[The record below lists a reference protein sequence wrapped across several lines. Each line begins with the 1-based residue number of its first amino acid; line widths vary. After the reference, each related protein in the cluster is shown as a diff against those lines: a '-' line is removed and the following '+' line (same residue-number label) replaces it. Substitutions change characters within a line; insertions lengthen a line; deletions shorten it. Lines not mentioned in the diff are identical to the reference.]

1 MLASSLIDQLRV
13 MDRTH
18 TIMHS
23 LPNDDKIVKVKR
35 KLHGVYKKKT
45 AANAYQEASATVL
58 LQ

>member
-35 KLHGVYKKKT
+35 KLHGVYKKT